1 MILIGRYRSPF
12 TRRVAISLR
21 TLGIAYNHRPITAW
35 THLDE
40 LRGHNPAGRVPALIL
55 DTGEQLIDSWAI
67 LDHLDCAVGPARALV
82 PQAEP
87 ERREVLRIVACAM
100 GALEKVVAAL
110 YEQTMRPPEKVH
122 APWVEHNEAQSRSAL
137 AWLDA
142 ITATP
147 WLAIGRL
154 TQADVTAVAMFDF
167 ARIVNPPLVPAGA
180 YPRLDALSAHC
191 NRLPAFAS
199 TQPVSAVDQA
209 NPALPA

>member
-1 MILIGRYRSPF
+1 
-12 TRRVAISLR
+12 
-21 TLGIAYNHRPITAW
+21 
-35 THLDE
+35 
-40 LRGHNPAGRVPALIL
+40 
-55 DTGEQLIDSWAI
+55 
-67 LDHLDCAVGPARALV
+67 
-82 PQAEP
+82 
-87 ERREVLRIVACAM
+87 M

-110 YEQTMRPPEKVH
+110 YEQTMHPPEKVH